1 MDATTTPRIVQK
13 YARIDAS
20 GLSEEYR
27 PGTVGNPYEP
37 PVSPDPS
44 LRITYWTISANAK
57 VSSEV

>member
-27 PGTVGNPYEP
+27 PGTVGNP
-37 PVSPDPS
+37 
-44 LRITYWTISANAK
+44 
-57 VSSEV
+57 